1 MKFFWGGKL
10 GEKICVFFL
19 VATAMGNQY
28 LSIQYKIFSL
38 VYFDLGAS
46 LDHTTREQ
54 IFWFKSNSVVLLYVQ
69 DILNHRFWKEIL

>member
-54 IFWFKSNSVVLLYVQ
+54 IF
-69 DILNHRFWKEIL
+69 